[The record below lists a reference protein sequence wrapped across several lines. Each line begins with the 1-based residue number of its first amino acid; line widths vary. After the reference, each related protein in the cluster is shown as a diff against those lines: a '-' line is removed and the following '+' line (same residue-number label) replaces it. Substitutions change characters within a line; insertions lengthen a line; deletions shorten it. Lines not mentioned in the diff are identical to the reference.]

1 MQMPSETCLC
11 TVYDASPG
19 TYSNIYRCVDVSVSV
34 LVYVYM
40 VILKP
45 DLVQLCTFFALFAGN
60 RHSAIFLSFFAKIDF
75 LIAVPQGWPQTC
87 AGLPPTWAE
96 LPSSWLDLAKR

>member
-1 MQMPSETCLC
+1 MPSETCPC
-11 TVYDASPG
+11 TVYDASCG

-34 LVYVYM
+34 SLYVSVYVYM

-60 RHSAIFLSFFAKIDF
+60 THSAIFLSFLAKIDF

-87 AGLPPTWAE
+87 AGLLPTWTI
-96 LPSSWLDLAKR
+96 LLA